1 MQTLETF
8 FSMSDSFHSLSTD
21 ILIDIQE
28 MLNLLQ
34 DQSESICKTDF
45 NTTVM
50 KSVDFTSS

>member
-8 FSMSDSFHSLSTD
+8 FSMTDFFHCLSTD

-28 MLNLLQ
+28 MFNLLQ

-50 KSVDFTSS
+50 QIDFTSS